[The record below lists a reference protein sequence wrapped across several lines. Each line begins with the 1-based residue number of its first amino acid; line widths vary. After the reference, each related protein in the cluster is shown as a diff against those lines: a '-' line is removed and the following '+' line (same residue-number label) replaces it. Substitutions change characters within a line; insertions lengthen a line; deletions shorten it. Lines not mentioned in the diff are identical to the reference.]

1 MNLIKERRP
10 KMNRINNNE
19 EKSIYQYDH
28 YLSLDWSQKNM
39 AIGRM
44 KKNSIKP
51 QIMDV
56 KSDIKEAK
64 KYFSGLKG
72 SKILTIEETTS
83 THWLAVEL
91 KESVD
96 RILICD
102 PYRNRLLNQGPKT
115 DKIDAG
121 KLCQLLRANMLHEV
135 YHNLEEDYSIK
146 KLVSAYDDLIKF
158 GVRLQNQR
166 SAIYRAEGLN
176 HKKDNLPEDN
186 ATLQFIEQSQ
196 NKAIELYNEEKKEY
210 HKYFDKIRRQNKLIG
225 KLECIPG
232 IGTIIAVKIYGVV
245 IDAHRF
251 INKYQYWSYCGLALN
266 QKESG
271 GRSYGKRKPRYSRKL
286 KGAYD
291 SAAMAAIGGNND
303 IADYYNQLLEKGL
316 SVKQAKQAVARYIS
330 KVSYGIL
337 KTGENY
343 VPYKWRQTQQ
353 DKGSNLK

>member
-10 KMNRINNNE
+10 KMNHVNNNE

-39 AIGRM
+39 AIARM
-44 KKNSIKP
+44 KKNSTKP

-56 KSDIKEAK
+56 RSDVREAR

-96 RILICD
+96 RIVICD
-102 PYRNRLLNQGPKT
+102 PYRNSLLNHGPKT

-176 HKKDNLPEDN
+176 HKKDNLPDGN
-186 ATLQFIEQSQ
+186 ATLRFIEQSQ
-196 NKAIELYNEEKKEY
+196 NKAIELYNEEKREY
-210 HKYFDKIRRQNKLIG
+210 HKYFNKIRRQNKLLG
-225 KLECIPG
+225 KLESIPG

-251 INKYQYWSYCGLALN
+251 LDKYQYWSYCGLVLN

-291 SAAMAAIGGNND
+291 GAAMAAIGGNND
-303 IADYYNQLLEKGL
+303 IADYYNNLLEKGL
-316 SVKQAKQAVARYIS
+316 SEKQAKLTVARYIA
-330 KVSYGIL
+330 KVSYGML

-343 VPYKWRQTQQ
+343 LPYKWRKIAEQ
-353 DKGSNLK
+353 KEVI

>member
-1 MNLIKERRP
+1 
-10 KMNRINNNE
+10 MNRINNNE
-19 EKSIYQYDH
+19 EKNIYQYDH

-39 AIGRM
+39 AIARM

-51 QIMDV
+51 QIIDV
-56 KSDIKEAK
+56 RSDLKEAK
-64 KYFSGLKG
+64 KYFSSLKG

-83 THWLAVEL
+83 THWLAIEL

-121 KLCQLLRANMLHEV
+121 KLCQLLRANILHEV

-146 KLVSAYDDLIKF
+146 KIVSAYDDLIKF
-158 GVRLQNQR
+158 GVRVQNQR

-186 ATLQFIEQSQ
+186 ATLQFIEHNQ

-210 HKYFDKIRRQNKLIG
+210 HKYFNKIRRQNKLIG
-225 KLECIPG
+225 KLESIPG

-266 QKESG
+266 DKESG

-291 SAAMAAIGGNND
+291 TSAMAAIGGNSD
-303 IADYYNQLLEKGL
+303 IADYYNHLLEKGL
-316 SVKQAKQAVARYIS
+316 SEKQAKLAVARYIA

-337 KTGENY
+337 KTGESY
-343 VPYKWRQTQQ
+343 VPYKWRHTTEQE
-353 DKGSNLK
+353 KVNLK